1 MSSRCAERRRARP
14 LLGTLVEIEV
24 TAENE
29 EAAQRA
35 LEAGFSAVA
44 RVDRA
49 MSFHSADS
57 ELSRIHRDAWRSDTR
72 VDGDT
77 WRVLRASRALSVATG
92 GVFDCTVASRLVAAG
107 RLPRPQGSPDPVPDG
122 NWRDVDLRREGF
134 VRLSRP
140 VWLDLGGIAKGYALD
155 VATRAMAT
163 AGAVTSRV
171 DAGGDIRVRSAR
183 SAPVFVR
190 HPSDRSRAF
199 AVGSLQD
206 GAMATTAPYHDETGE
221 WSGVVVPSGKQIP
234 IADSS
239 VTVFARRGIWA
250 DALTKV
256 VAIAPDSASAI
267 LRRLGADALEIA
279 SNGEARWCPTDGGAP
294 RGWSLGPGQYP

>member
-1 MSSRCAERRRARP
+1 MSLRCAERRRARP

-24 TAENE
+24 TAGDDDS
-29 EAAQRA
+29 AQRA

-44 RVDRA
+44 RVERA
-49 MSFHSADS
+49 MSFHSVES
-57 ELSRIHRDAWRSDTR
+57 TLSRIHREAWRKDTP
-72 VDGDT
+72 VDDDT
-77 WRVLRASRALSVATG
+77 WRVLRASRALSAATG
-92 GVFDCTVASRLVAAG
+92 GVFDCTVASKLVAAG
-107 RLPRPQGSPDPVPDG
+107 RLPRPEGSPDPAPDAD
-122 NWRDVDLRREGF
+122 WRDVELRCGGY
-134 VRLSRP
+134 VKLTRP

-155 VATRAMAT
+155 VATRAMAA

-171 DAGGDIRVRSAR
+171 DAGGDIRVRSLR
-183 SAPVFVR
+183 GAPVFVR
-190 HPSDRSRAF
+190 HPADRARAY

-221 WSGVVVPSGKQIP
+221 WSGVVAPTGRQGKV
-234 IADSS
+234 ADTS

-256 VAIAPDSASAI
+256 VAIAPDTASAI

-279 SNGEARWCPTDGGAP
+279 SDGAARWCPSGGDAP
-294 RGWSLGPGQYP
+294 RGWSLAAGQIA